1 MKLKKGDKV
10 VVLTGKDKGKQ
21 GVIERLYTKQKTV
34 LLPSLN
40 MYKRHIPKSE
50 QNPKGGI
57 IDVPRPLN
65 VAKVMLLCPKCNK
78 PTRIGIKREEKKHFR
93 ICRKCKSVLS

>member
-10 VVLTGKDKGKQ
+10 VVTTGKDKGKQ
-21 GVIERLYTKQKTV
+21 GVIERLYKKQLTV
-34 LLPSLN
+34 LIPLLN

-65 VAKVMLLCPKCNK
+65 VAKVMLICPKCNK
-78 PTRIGIKREEKKHFR
+78 PSRVGMRREKNRHFR
-93 ICRKCKSVLS
+93 ICRKCNSVLN